1 MLLEDIEKEWAI
13 DSVISNLK
21 LDNESLKIPKLHS
34 KYYSYLINE
43 KLVHVKIKKK
53 LEEREYVLEQF
64 YKKTLTVEELNEH
77 KLPLIQD
84 KKILTGE
91 IPRVIANQ
99 PDIIELKTKL
109 SVQSIK
115 TDFLDSIMKTIHNRN
130 WVIRDAIEWRKF
142 ENGGN

>member
-53 LEEREYVLEQF
+53 L
-64 YKKTLTVEELNEH
+64 
-77 KLPLIQD
+77 
-84 KKILTGE
+84 
-91 IPRVIANQ
+91 
-99 PDIIELKTKL
+99 
-109 SVQSIK
+109 
-115 TDFLDSIMKTIHNRN
+115 
-130 WVIRDAIEWRKF
+130 
-142 ENGGN
+142 

>member
-1 MLLEDIEKEWAI
+1 M
-13 DSVISNLK
+13 
-21 LDNESLKIPKLHS
+21 
-34 KYYSYLINE
+34 
-43 KLVHVKIKKK
+43 
-53 LEEREYVLEQF
+53 LEQF

-115 TDFLDSIMKTIHNRN
+115 IDFLDSIMKTIHNRN

>member
-115 TDFLDSIMKTIHNRN
+115 IDFLDSIMKTIHNRN

-142 ENGGN
+142 ENGN

>member
-1 MLLEDIEKEWAI
+1 MLLEDIEKEWAV

-34 KYYSYLINE
+34 KYYSFLINE

-115 TDFLDSIMKTIHNRN
+115 IDFLDSIMKTIHNRN

>member
-77 KLPLIQD
+77 KLPLIHD

-115 TDFLDSIMKTIHNRN
+115 IDFLDSIMKTIHNRN

>member
-64 YKKTLTVEELNEH
+64 YKKTLTVEELNAH

-115 TDFLDSIMKTIHNRN
+115 IDFLDSIMKTIHNRN

-142 ENGGN
+142 EVGN

>member
-115 TDFLDSIMKTIHNRN
+115 IDFLDSIMKTIHNRN

>member
-53 LEEREYVLEQF
+53 LEEREYVFE
-64 YKKTLTVEELNEH
+64 KK
-77 KLPLIQD
+77 
-84 KKILTGE
+84 
-91 IPRVIANQ
+91 
-99 PDIIELKTKL
+99 
-109 SVQSIK
+109 
-115 TDFLDSIMKTIHNRN
+115 
-130 WVIRDAIEWRKF
+130 
-142 ENGGN
+142 